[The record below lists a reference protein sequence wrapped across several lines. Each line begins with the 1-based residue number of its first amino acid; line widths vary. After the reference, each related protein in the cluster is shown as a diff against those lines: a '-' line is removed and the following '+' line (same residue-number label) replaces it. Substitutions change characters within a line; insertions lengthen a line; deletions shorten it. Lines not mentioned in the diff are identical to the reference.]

1 MRKFGDLGLN
11 HERRHS
17 KGNNRIN
24 LPPEVQRVLNALR
37 EVKDPETDLNIVD
50 EGLIYGLTIEDR
62 TGTARI
68 RLLFLRAT
76 PICKFC

>member
-1 MRKFGDLGLN
+1 MR
-11 HERRHS
+11 RRHS

-62 TGTARI
+62 TARI
-68 RLLFLRAT
+68 RGSAYIGIGK
-76 PICKFC
+76 PM